1 MFGRRKKKEK
11 IAGLSKGLTVV
22 DNLMTSGLNVQ
33 ALDQNYGRAEITLK
47 LMERNG
53 EITVME
59 LGAAMVTLNNQ
70 YDKLRQEALQAEMEE
85 MMK

>member
-22 DNLMTSGLNVQ
+22 DNLMMPGLNVQ
-33 ALDQNYGRAEITLK
+33 ALDQNYGRADITLK
-47 LMERNG
+47 LMEQNG
-53 EITVME
+53 EITAME

-70 YDKLRQEALQAEMEE
+70 YDKLRKEAGLAEFLG
-85 MMK
+85 

>member
-22 DNLMTSGLNVQ
+22 DNLMTPGLNVQ
-33 ALDQNYGRAEITLK
+33 ALDQNYGRADITLK
-47 LMERNG
+47 LMEQNG
-53 EITVME
+53 EITAME

-70 YDKLRQEALQAEMEE
+70 YDKLRKEAGLAEFLG
-85 MMK
+85 